1 MIRTFDFY
9 FAGELFDAKHLIGNA
24 YLASEILK
32 NSNGKFR
39 PLLPQD
45 FEMRSLHPHDIRD
58 EDILTLIESDL
69 ALFHFDG
76 SDLDSGTIVEF
87 MIAKFADIPSVIL
100 RSDFRTG
107 GDQAEHPWN
116 LMVSFYP
123 RTEIVLVDALRS
135 YKFSESSFKNEN
147 KKLLTD
153 PRKSID
159 QVTKLYAMISHKVI
173 HAFERVMKTPALLKS
188 EQQES
193 VYNWMQSMF
202 GYKRSKADIQA
213 IFERVIARK
222 KKLHDSS
229 EKPSK

>member
-32 NSNGKFR
+32 NSEGKFR

-45 FEMRSLHPHDIRD
+45 LEMRSMHPHDIRD
-58 EDILTLIESDL
+58 EDILALIESDL

-76 SDLDSGTIVEF
+76 SDLDSGTVIEF
-87 MIAKFADIPSVIL
+87 MIAKFADIPAVIL
-100 RSDFRTG
+100 RSDFRSG
-107 GDQAEHPWN
+107 GDQAEQPWN
-116 LMVSFYP
+116 LMASYYP
-123 RTEIVLVDALRS
+123 RTEVVIVDALRS
-135 YKFSESSFKNEN
+135 YKFSESSFKNAD
-147 KKLLTD
+147 KSLLTD

-159 QVTKLYAMISHKVI
+159 LVTKLNTMISHKVI
-173 HAFERVMKTPALLKS
+173 NAFERVIQTPALLKG

-193 VYNWMQSMF
+193 VYNWLQSMCA
-202 GYKRSKADIQA
+202 YKRSKADIQA

-222 KKLHDSS
+222 KELNQSS
-229 EKPSK
+229 EAPPK